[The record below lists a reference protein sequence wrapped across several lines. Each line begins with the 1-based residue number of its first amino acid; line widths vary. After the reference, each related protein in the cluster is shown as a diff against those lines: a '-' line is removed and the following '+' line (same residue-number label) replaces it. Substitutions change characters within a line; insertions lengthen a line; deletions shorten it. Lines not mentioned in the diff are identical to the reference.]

1 MGNISSTLYVFMAN
15 GCGALGHGFSF
26 WEKAVLALV
35 AFWTAGM
42 VAGHDKNQTVDS
54 VDGM

>member
-1 MGNISSTLYVFMAN
+1 MYLWPMDA
-15 GCGALGHGFSF
+15 GHWGMDFRF
-26 WEKAVLALV
+26 GEKAVLALV